1 VRTNAT
7 RLFWLLAVGTLFHSA
22 PGAPQPGSRVLEFV
36 KKIGVGFRPDVY
48 GWMSFVSFS
57 PDGKMVASNGPASPE
72 DVSGDLKLWSF
83 PDGHLIKRFTVKQA
97 AISPDWNYYSTSAGV
112 TEMATGRAVISS
124 RKNSFAGYT
133 FSPDSHYVV
142 ETGTNRDHSIRVLE
156 LPSGGL
162 VKAFGKS
169 SVSDVAISPDGQML
183 AAGYWDLVTLW
194 SLSSGERMGVLR
206 GFKRYVAGLS
216 FSPDGK
222 LLAAGTDVGAIQVW
236 EVGSRSRILSLDLEG
251 VVSGLAF
258 SPDGG
263 LLAVGTYGTGTV
275 WLIDV
280 KSRKIVDHKRVSDM
294 GCGSV
299 AFSPDGR
306 FLITPSTG
314 GLITYPYDRGGTIR
328 VFKVN
333 KQ

>member
-1 VRTNAT
+1 
-7 RLFWLLAVGTLFHSA
+7 
-22 PGAPQPGSRVLEFV
+22 
-36 KKIGVGFRPDVY
+36 
-48 GWMSFVSFS
+48 M
-57 PDGKMVASNGPASPE
+57 
-72 DVSGDLKLWSF
+72 
-83 PDGHLIKRFTVKQA
+83 
-97 AISPDWNYYSTSAGV
+97 
-112 TEMATGRAVISS
+112 
-124 RKNSFAGYT
+124 
-133 FSPDSHYVV
+133 
-142 ETGTNRDHSIRVLE
+142 
-156 LPSGGL
+156 
-162 VKAFGKS
+162 
-169 SVSDVAISPDGQML
+169 
-183 AAGYWDLVTLW
+183 TLW
-194 SLSSGERMGVLR
+194 SLSSGERIGVLT

-216 FSPDGK
+216 FSSDGK
-222 LLAAGTDVGAIQVW
+222 LLAGGTDVGAIQVW

-251 VVSGLAF
+251 AVSGLSF

-263 LLAVGTYGTGTV
+263 LVAAGTYGTGAV

-280 KSRKIVDHKRVSDM
+280 KSRKIVDHQRVSDM